1 MYEKF
6 YGLAERPFDLTPNW
20 RYLYLT
26 PTHREALTAIQYGIS
41 ARRGIVVVLG
51 EAGTGKTTIVR
62 SAIRALKRSDV
73 RHVYLTNPMLTRA
86 EFLKFL
92 SQAFKLD
99 PATAE
104 CKVDLIRDLTAQ
116 LRRQHAANRATVLIV
131 DEAQSMPHEL
141 LEEIRLLANIETPS
155 AKLLQ
160 VVLLGQPEL
169 ADRLNDPSLRQL
181 KQRIAIRCA
190 LKPLDLKAT
199 AAMIAGRIRVAGG
212 KPAELFTSRA
222 IELVYL
228 HSGGVPRTINVIC
241 DNALLSGYA
250 ADVKPIGGNIIEE
263 VCREFDLPRRP
274 TILTSGPATAADHEP
289 VSVPRSS
296 SPEPGATQVTPATP
310 LAAEPKE
317 SAAAE
322 PTTPTPAPVPVTM
335 TRSNEKASA
344 SVPSAPIEPRPVVAN
359 SQAPRLAGG
368 QSADESDL
376 FSNYGKPRRFS
387 LLSWVRG

>member
-1 MYEKF
+1 MYERF

-92 SQAFKLD
+92 SQAFHLT
-99 PATAE
+99 PGTAD
-104 CKVDLIRDLTAQ
+104 CKVDLIRELTDQ
-116 LRRQHAANRATVLIV
+116 LKRQHSAAKATVLIV

-190 LKPLDLKAT
+190 LKPLDLKST
-199 AAMIAGRIRVAGG
+199 AALIAGRIRVAGG

-250 ADVKPIGGNIIEE
+250 ADVRPISGDIIEE

-274 TILTSGPATAADHEP
+274 HLVIEPAATAAPAAEREPTAAAAPAVTATPAVTAAPAVAPATAVGLVKP
-289 VSVPRSS
+289 
-296 SPEPGATQVTPATP
+296 
-310 LAAEPKE
+310 
-317 SAAAE
+317 
-322 PTTPTPAPVPVTM
+322 M
-335 TRSNEKASA
+335 
-344 SVPSAPIEPRPVVAN
+344 
-359 SQAPRLAGG
+359 PRLAT
-368 QSADESDL
+368 ADAGAASRPDL
-376 FSNYGKPRRFS
+376 FTNNRKPRRFS

>member
-73 RHVYLTNPMLTRA
+73 RHVYLTNPMLTRP

-92 SQAFKLD
+92 SQAFKLE

-116 LRRQHAANRATVLIV
+116 LRRQHAAGKATVLIV

-250 ADVKPIGGNIIEE
+250 ADVKPIGGDIIEE

-274 TILTSGPATAADHEP
+274 NLVAS
-289 VSVPRSS
+289 
-296 SPEPGATQVTPATP
+296 TPA
-310 LAAEPKE
+310 LGAEL
-317 SAAAE
+317 E
-322 PTTPTPAPVPVTM
+322 PA
-335 TRSNEKASA
+335 
-344 SVPSAPIEPRPVVAN
+344 
-359 SQAPRLAGG
+359 
-368 QSADESDL
+368 
-376 FSNYGKPRRFS
+376 
-387 LLSWVRG
+387 